1 MPKRIPHT
9 DMEVITGV
17 KTTQDYL
24 EMQKKLGRFYF
35 KDFFSKFDLLPRTGR
50 FLEVGPGPG
59 YQTGIV
65 TERYKPS
72 EVVGLE
78 YSSDMIRVA
87 EEYIKSKR
95 LGNIRFVNGA
105 VEDTALIQSLGN
117 FDLIYSTFSL
127 HHWTNPTIGIK
138 NLYESLNENGTLF
151 IYDFFRG
158 GIFYYVKIK
167 RGIWESIRAS
177 YIPGEITNI
186 LNKLGIENYK
196 INKKGLYMDF
206 VIKRNS
212 HLP

>member
-35 KDFFSKFDLLPRTGR
+35 KDFFSKFDLLSKTGR

-65 TERYKPS
+65 AERYKPT
-72 EVVGLE
+72 EIVGLE

-95 LGNIRFVNGA
+95 LENIRFVNGA
-105 VEDTALIQSLGN
+105 VEHTALIQSLDK

-177 YIPGEITNI
+177 YVPEEIKNI
-186 LNKLGIENYK
+186 LKDLDIANYK
-196 INKKGLYMDF
+196 INKSGLYMDIT
-206 VIKRNS
+206 IKGKS
-212 HLP
+212 SLP

>member
-9 DMEVITGV
+9 DMEVITGE
-17 KTTQDYL
+17 KTTKDYL
-24 EMQKKLGRFYF
+24 KIQKKLGRFYF
-35 KDFFSKFDLLPRTGR
+35 KDFFSKFDLLTKKGR

-65 TERYKPS
+65 AERYNPT
-72 EVVGLE
+72 EIVGLE
-78 YSSDMIRVA
+78 YSPDMIAVA
-87 EEYIKSKR
+87 EGYMKSKK
-95 LGNIRFVNGA
+95 LENIRFLNGA
-105 VEDTALIQSLGN
+105 VEDTALIQSLGK

-158 GIFYYVKIK
+158 GIFYYVKIR

-177 YIPGEITNI
+177 YIPEEIDNI
-186 LNKLGIENYK
+186 LRSLEIANYK
-196 INKKGLYMDF
+196 INRNGLYMDF
-206 VIKRNS
+206 TIKEKPS
-212 HLP
+212 TP